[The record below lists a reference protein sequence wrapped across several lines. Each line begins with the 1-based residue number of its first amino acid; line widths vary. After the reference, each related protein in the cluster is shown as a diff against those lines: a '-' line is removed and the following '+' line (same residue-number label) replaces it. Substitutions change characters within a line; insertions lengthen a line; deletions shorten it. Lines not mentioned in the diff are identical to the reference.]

1 MFINVSGT
9 WKKSTK
15 IFINV
20 AGVWKAVSSV
30 FINLN
35 GVWKKLVFGGNILP
49 ISGSVPELKN
59 QNFSTTLFY
68 GDDSLWW
75 IISIANP
82 NKVNFGSVYLTPGI
96 EIRIPINYSQ
106 VVSSFN
112 LLNL

>member
-1 MFINVSGT
+1 MARYS
-9 WKKSTK
+9 SLPK
-15 IFINV
+15 I
-20 AGVWKAVSSV
+20 A
-30 FINLN
+30 LPN
-35 GVWKKLVFGGNILP
+35 GPNKYTQGYRTIRYP
-49 ISGSVPELKN
+49 EVPQSDNDIWVL
-59 QNFSTTLFY
+59 TTVGDRLDTLSYQFY